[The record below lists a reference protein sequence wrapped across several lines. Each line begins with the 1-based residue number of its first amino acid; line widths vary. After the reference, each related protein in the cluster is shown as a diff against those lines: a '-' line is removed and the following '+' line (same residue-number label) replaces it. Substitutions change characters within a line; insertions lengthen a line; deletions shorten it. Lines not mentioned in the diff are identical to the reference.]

1 MALSVFDLF
10 KIGVGPSSSHTVAP
24 MRAAYRFVQVLKE
37 RGDLQKIEQVKI
49 FLYGSLSSTGI
60 GHGTD
65 KATILGLM
73 GNEPETIDIAKSRL
87 TLDQALVTKK
97 LKVDGT
103 KLIDFDADRDITFI
117 DEALAYHPNAMK
129 IVAYDKH
136 EHEVYANTYYSIGGG
151 FVLDE
156 SHVNHGSFIEDNT
169 QIPYPFQTAKE
180 LLALCKK
187 YNCSISHLMLENE
200 KSWRTEDEI
209 RTKIIEIWKAM
220 QTCIQSGLEHEGVLE
235 GGLNVKRRAKNIHQR
250 LLRKENQNLIETT
263 FNAMEW
269 VNLFA
274 LAVNEENAAGGRVVT
289 APTNGAAGIIPAVL
303 SYYVNFSKDESED
316 TIVKFFLSAA
326 AVGILCKLNASISG
340 AEVGCQG
347 EVGSA
352 CAMASA
358 GLAEILNGTPEQV
371 EHAAEIGLEHN
382 LGLTCDPIGGLVQV
396 PCIERNAIAAVKAIN
411 AAQMA
416 LHGDGEHHVSLDK
429 VIQTMKETGK
439 DMSDKYKE
447 TSKGGLAV
455 NSIEC

>member
-1 MALSVFDLF
+1 
-10 KIGVGPSSSHTVAP
+10 
-24 MRAAYRFVQVLKE
+24 
-37 RGDLQKIEQVKI
+37 
-49 FLYGSLSSTGI
+49 
-60 GHGTD
+60 
-65 KATILGLM
+65 
-73 GNEPETIDIAKSRL
+73 
-87 TLDQALVTKK
+87 
-97 LKVDGT
+97 
-103 KLIDFDADRDITFI
+103 
-117 DEALAYHPNAMK
+117 
-129 IVAYDKH
+129 
-136 EHEVYANTYYSIGGG
+136 
-151 FVLDE
+151 
-156 SHVNHGSFIEDNT
+156 
-169 QIPYPFQTAKE
+169 
-180 LLALCKK
+180 
-187 YNCSISHLMLENE
+187 MLENE
-200 KSWRTEDEI
+200 KSWRTETEI
-209 RTKIIEIWKAM
+209 REKIIAIWHVM
-220 QTCIQSGLEHEGVLE
+220 QSCIQSGLQHDGILA
-235 GGLNVKRRAKNIHQR
+235 GGLKVKRRAKSIHQR
-250 LLRKENQNLIETT
+250 LLRKEHSNLIATT

-303 SYYVNFSKDESED
+303 SYYVNFSEDESED

-326 AVGILCKLNASISG
+326 AVGILCKFNASISG

-382 LGLTCDPIGGLVQV
+382 LGLTCDPVGGLVQI

-416 LHGDGEHHVSLDK
+416 LNGDGEHYVSLDK